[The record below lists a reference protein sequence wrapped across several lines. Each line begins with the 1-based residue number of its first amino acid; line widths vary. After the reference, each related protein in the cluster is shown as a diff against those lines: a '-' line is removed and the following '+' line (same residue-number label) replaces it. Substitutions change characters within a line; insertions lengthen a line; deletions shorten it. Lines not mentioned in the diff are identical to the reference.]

1 MNPWIPWTFALV
13 LILFVTML
21 MGQAAYIRSR
31 LDGLAPKTSP
41 DSTTNLSIQAV
52 RAYSVRVDVAS
63 TKTLSRYLVNLKIDN
78 ISDTCGRVNKH
89 GKLPAKWLVL
99 KNTDGNGQLASDV
112 QMGLVRNIVLYTDT
126 YAIVN
131 ATGSDAERDA
141 RETLGSNSDVTLYL
155 VASMSTF
162 SSSIQ
167 IEFDIDATSQEKACT
182 SLPIRAPITN
192 TSGNNGDIFKTVETA
207 TERYILT
214 HVWGYSGS
222 NAERYISI

>member
-1 MNPWIPWTFALV
+1 
-13 LILFVTML
+13 
-21 MGQAAYIRSR
+21 
-31 LDGLAPKTSP
+31 
-41 DSTTNLSIQAV
+41 
-52 RAYSVRVDVAS
+52 
-63 TKTLSRYLVNLKIDN
+63 LKIDN
-78 ISDTCGRVNKH
+78 ISDTCGKVNKH

-112 QMGLVRNIVLYTDT
+112 HMGSVRNIVLYTDT

-131 ATGSDAERDA
+131 ATGSDAERTA
-141 RETLGSNSDVTLYL
+141 RETLGELNRDVTLYL

-162 SSSIQ
+162 ASSIQ
-167 IEFDIDATSQEKACT
+167 IEFDVDATSKERACQ

-192 TSGNNGDIFKTVETA
+192 TSESNGDIFKTVETV
-207 TERYILT
+207 TERYLLT